1 MNICLGFLKNFLLIR
16 CKNLS
21 KSHYKF
27 LFTKFRLH
35 LIIIVL
41 EVLNN
46 YQRKKLDETNDEE
59 FYSDPKFVYNL
70 DSNFRKYLSDI
81 YESEIDNY
89 STVLDLMS
97 SWDSYLPLEKKYKKV
112 IGHGLNKQE
121 LQKNKI
127 FDYFWIQNFNLNQE
141 IPLDSRSID
150 YCLMVAAWQYL
161 QYPENLTKEI
171 ARILND
177 QGKFIIAFSN
187 RAFWH
192 KAPNIWTTS
201 TEEERIKYVRKVLIT
216 NGFNEPNIIKKFN
229 QPALNI
235 FNFLNKDPFYCL
247 IATKE

>member
-59 FYSDPKFVYNL
+59 FYSDPKFVYHL
-70 DSNFRKYLSDI
+70 DANFRQILSNV
-81 YESEIDNY
+81 YKNEITDY

-187 RAFWH
+187 RAFWL
-192 KAPNIWTTS
+192 S
-201 TEEERIKYVRKVLIT
+201 LIH
-216 NGFNEPNIIKKFN
+216 I
-229 QPALNI
+229 
-235 FNFLNKDPFYCL
+235 
-247 IATKE
+247 